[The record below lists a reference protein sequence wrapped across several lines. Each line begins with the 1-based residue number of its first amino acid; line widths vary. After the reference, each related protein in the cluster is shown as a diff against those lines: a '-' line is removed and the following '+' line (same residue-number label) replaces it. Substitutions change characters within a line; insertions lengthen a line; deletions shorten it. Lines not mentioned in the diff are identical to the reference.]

1 MTCHDLPDASIVI
14 PINRDDGFFD
24 SCIDSLRNQSYR
36 NFEIIIVANNCNDS
50 LWERIQNIND
60 QRVVS
65 VRTQLGQIP
74 YNLNLGICLAR
85 SDLIIRMDSD
95 DISEINRVESFVS
108 FFNLNSSI
116 SVAGSFYSV
125 IDSNDNIIIPE
136 VTVLTENSQIYER
149 LFFESTMAQ
158 PTIAF
163 RKNAFLAVG
172 GYDFGSYA
180 EDWDL
185 WIRLKAKNYLFSNI
199 PKVLLKYRIHSS
211 QETSAHM
218 WRRNLA
224 FVVSLYAR
232 HFLISLNFRYVLGAM
247 RHLFVQVGVLVKR
260 RLP

>member
-1 MTCHDLPDASIVI
+1 MNCHDLPEASIVI

-24 SCIDSLRNQSYR
+24 TCINSLRNQSYT
-36 NFEIIIVANNCNDS
+36 NFEIIIVANNCDDS

-60 QRVVS
+60 QRIVS

-95 DISEINRVESFVS
+95 DISEPTRVESFVS
-108 FFNLNSSI
+108 FFDLNSSV

-125 IDSNDNIIIPE
+125 IDSEDNIVIPE
-136 VTVLTENSQIYER
+136 VHVLTENSQIYDR

-163 RKNAFLAVG
+163 RKTAFLAVG

-199 PKVLLKYRIHSS
+199 PKVLLRYRVHSS
-211 QETSAHM
+211 QETSARM

-224 FVVSLYAR
+224 FVLSLYAR
-232 HFLISLNFRYVLGAM
+232 HFLISMNFRYILGAL
-247 RHLFVQVGVLVKR
+247 RHIFVQVGVLIKR
-260 RLP
+260 KLL